1 MGRCMNPACRCELFR
16 ENGDIIEKAHIEPYC
31 ATADNSFE
39 NLVLLCPNC
48 HTDFDKT
55 HRFSPQEVL
64 EWKRIRQEE
73 LKNFFG
79 KKFSNFEELREAVA
93 PLLAYNQIIY
103 KNYYLNGDHKLWDER
118 EAAILSNNRK
128 IRTLIQSNLQLFQKH
143 RNPEYSNLEVAQRF
157 IAHIDEFEISRADA
171 EKTRRILF
179 PVEIDSIFGITP
191 VDEGSLIP
199 AVESLEAL
207 IAKLKQRKT
216 FINFG
221 ITQKDAYV
229 EYIENQEYMILH
241 LTDLPRLRQ
250 VYNDYGCFRRTGV
263 RLESLL
269 FVLRYMQLRSVPYT
283 FTCDECLREIQV
295 KNHKIIFVSEYCLS
309 REKIEE
315 MMPEPGTVIVNLHDW
330 NGDKCISTEAND
342 LAKDFE
348 VKLLTKRKFY
358 GFINGIKQSDGRNQV

>member
-1 MGRCMNPACRCELFR
+1 MNPACRCELFR
-16 ENGDIIEKAHIEPYC
+16 ENGDIIEKAHIDPYC

-48 HTDFDKT
+48 HTDFDKN
-55 HRFSPQEVL
+55 HRFSSKEVL

-73 LKNFFG
+73 LKKFFG
-79 KKFSNFEELREAVA
+79 KKFSSFEELREEVA
-93 PLLAYNQIIY
+93 PLLMHNQMIY
-103 KNYYLNGDHKLWDER
+103 KYYYLNGDHKLWDAR

-128 IRTLIQSNLQLFQKH
+128 IRTLIQSNLRLFQKH
-143 RNPEYSNLEVAQRF
+143 SIPEYSNLEVAQRF

-171 EKTRRILF
+171 EKNRRILF
-179 PVEIDSIFGITP
+179 PAEIDSIFGITP

-199 AVESLEAL
+199 SVESLEAL

-216 FINFG
+216 FINFS

-269 FVLRYMQLRSVPYT
+269 FALRYMQLRAVSYT
-283 FTCDECLREIQV
+283 FTHDACLREIRA
-295 KNHKIIFVSEYCLS
+295 KNYKIIFVYEYCLS
-309 REKIEE
+309 RAKIEE
-315 MMPEPGTVIVNLHDW
+315 MMPEPDTVIVNLQDW
-330 NGDKCISTEAND
+330 NGDKCISTEARD
-342 LAKDFE
+342 VAKVFG
-348 VKLLTKRKFY
+348 VRLLTKRNFC
-358 GFINGIKQSDGRNQV
+358 GLINSISQSDGCN